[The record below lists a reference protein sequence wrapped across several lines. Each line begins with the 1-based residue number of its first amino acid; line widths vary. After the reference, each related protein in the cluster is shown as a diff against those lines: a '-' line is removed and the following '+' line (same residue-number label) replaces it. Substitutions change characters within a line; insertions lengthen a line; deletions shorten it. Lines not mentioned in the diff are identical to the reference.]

1 MNHPAKG
8 HHGLPVVA
16 ATAVVAFPLPE
27 ALQFCCDASI
37 SHAFIAR
44 LLLAFA
50 FKWRM
55 NLVHIIEGVHRI
67 ALKLSQKPPLKKVEE
82 EEGRRR
88 SQRAKCGGESRDRHS
103 ISLSFSFLSFFL
115 LFFFDFS

>member
-1 MNHPAKG
+1 MTASG
-8 HHGLPVVA
+8 HHFWTVVA

-27 ALQFCCDASI
+27 LLRFFCDASI

-55 NLVHIIEGVHRI
+55 NLVHISGCVHRI
-67 ALKLSQKPPLKKVEE
+67 A
-82 EEGRRR
+82 
-88 SQRAKCGGESRDRHS
+88 
-103 ISLSFSFLSFFL
+103 
-115 LFFFDFS
+115 